1 VKYLIQLQGDQ
12 AAYDA
17 MGGKP
22 SPGKPAWAP
31 ADLRAMI
38 AHMDALNKD
47 LAGSGELVDAQ
58 GLDEPAKA
66 SVVSLGADGKPSV
79 ARGGHGAERAS
90 ALAGYWLVDVA
101 SEERAV
107 EIAGRALLCPVPEGS
122 DVPPVIVQPI
132 GEAPEA

>member
-1 VKYLIQLQGDQ
+1 
-12 AAYDA
+12 

-79 ARGGHGAERAS
+79 AREGHGAERAS

>member
-1 VKYLIQLQGDQ
+1 MKYLIQLQGDQ
-12 AAYDA
+12 AAYEA
-17 MGGKP
+17 MSGKS
-22 SPGKPAWAP
+22 SPGNPAWAP
-31 ADLRAMI
+31 ADVRTMV
-38 AHMDALNKD
+38 AHMDALNKA
-47 LAGSGELVDAQ
+47 LADEGELVDAQ

-66 SVVSLGADGKPSV
+66 SVVSLGTDGKPSV
-79 ARGGHGAERAS
+79 ARGGHGTQHAS

-122 DVPPVIVQPI
+122 DVPPVIVQSI